1 MGHERLLMK
10 TKYTAESSQTVSTTG
25 IYLAKSTRSR
35 KGEKSTS
42 RITVIARTFF
52 ANFLNKVRN

>member
-1 MGHERLLMK
+1 MGHERLLMN

-25 IYLAKSTRSR
+25 MNLAKSTRSR
-35 KGEKSTS
+35 KGEKRTS
-42 RITVIARTFF
+42 AITAIASIFF